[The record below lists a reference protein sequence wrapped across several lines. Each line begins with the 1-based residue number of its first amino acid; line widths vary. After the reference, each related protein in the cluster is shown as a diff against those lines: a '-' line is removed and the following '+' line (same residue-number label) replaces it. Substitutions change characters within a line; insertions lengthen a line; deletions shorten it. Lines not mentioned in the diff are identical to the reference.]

1 MLNLTL
7 KPFQQEAIKQL
18 SETFLALWQTENYQ
32 IPLIFKAPTGAGKT
46 IMMAEFLRC
55 LDENYHFN
63 VDKAYLWI
71 SFSEDSYEQSKKKF
85 YNYFNEGTDMHLK
98 DLQNLGE
105 EKLLKNNIFFI
116 NWQKIKG
123 TTKDSRLLRR
133 DTEYTEGEGV
143 FDEYIKATKKERDL
157 VLIID
162 EAHTQTETSLA
173 DEIIALIN
181 PRIILKVT
189 ATPKNLPNISEVN
202 QKKAG
207 FVEVLEKDVIESGLI
222 KEKII
227 IQKEEEIKAIK
238 EQGINEDEMMIEL
251 ACRRREELKKYYEE
265 LGLDINPLVLIQL
278 PSDENE
284 KKELSRIRKIL
295 SYLICKIPKKSRR
308 IKLLFG

>member
-1 MLNLTL
+1 MLTL
-7 KPFQQEAIKQL
+7 KPFQQAAIKQL
-18 SETFLALWQTENYQ
+18 SETFLALWQTEIYR
-32 IPLIFKAPTGAGKT
+32 IPLVFKAPTGAGKT

-55 LDENYHFN
+55 LDENYHFH

-98 DLQNLGE
+98 DLQNLSE

-143 FDEYIKATKKERDL
+143 FDEYIKETREERDL

-173 DEIIALIN
+173 DEIIELIK
-181 PRIILKVT
+181 PRVILKVT

-207 FVEVLEKDVIESGLI
+207 FVEVLEKEVIESGLI

-227 IQKEEEIKAIK
+227 IQKEEEIKAINIK

-251 ACRRREELKKYYEE
+251 AFRRRESLKK
-265 LGLDINPLVLIQL
+265 
-278 PSDENE
+278 
-284 KKELSRIRKIL
+284 IL
-295 SYLICKIPKKSRR
+295 
-308 IKLLFG
+308 